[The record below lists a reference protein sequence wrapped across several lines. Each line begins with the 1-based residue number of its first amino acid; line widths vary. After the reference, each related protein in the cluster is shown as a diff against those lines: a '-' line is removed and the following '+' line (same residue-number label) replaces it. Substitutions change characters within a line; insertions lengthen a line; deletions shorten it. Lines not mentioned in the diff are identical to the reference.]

1 MANASIRFNDL
12 GPLIRYLEKAL
23 IKMPRINEEVEVK
36 ALWDDYM
43 KLKAL

>member
-1 MANASIRFNDL
+1 MANASIRFNEL

-23 IKMPRINEEVEVK
+23 IKLPRINEEVEIK
-36 ALWDDYM
+36 ALWEDYM